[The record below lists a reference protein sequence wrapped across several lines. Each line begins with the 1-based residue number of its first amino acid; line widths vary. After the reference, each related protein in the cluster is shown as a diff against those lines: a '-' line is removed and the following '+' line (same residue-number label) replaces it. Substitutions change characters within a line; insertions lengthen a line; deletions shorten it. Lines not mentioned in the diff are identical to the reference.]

1 MARGN
6 IPRAHPAE
14 PASPRTRALVRRLAE
29 LDARHAEESGRI
41 DAIAL
46 GLVDV
51 LLDHDEAAL
60 RAALDALRDARGRA
74 LRDATSSDGRARLL
88 GSLDAMTAVAHW
100 GQERLTP
107 EATLATVA
115 GGTRAHDFLR
125 ALERSDPLGSSELR
139 QIIETD
145 ETQVSRTGRHLLE
158 AGLVS
163 RRKAGRGVF
172 WALTP
177 RGRRALE
184 VVPTPAPRPRP
195 VPGRVPEDSSFW
207 FEALRR
213 GFEGAGGDEPGER
226 RGVDPTTERIVA
238 STRALHAEQG
248 VSATSWPQIAARAR
262 VTEEEI
268 TARFP
273 TMDDLLRGCG
283 EDVFTDLRL
292 PPPDRVVDVFAGTS
306 SEDERVRRLVGR
318 IFDAYERAGAALQGV
333 RAERAALPALEQA
346 LGSLD
351 LALDA
356 LVAEAL
362 GPGSPET
369 GAIASVRALTDLAVW
384 HTLREQGASAEG
396 AAEQAALTVERWL
409 EPRVSTGP
417 RTS

>member
-1 MARGN
+1 MASGN

-14 PASPRTRALVRRLAE
+14 PAGPRTRALVRRIAE
-29 LDARHAEESGRI
+29 LDCRGAPESGRL

-51 LLDHDEAAL
+51 LLEHDEEAL
-60 RAALDALRDARGRA
+60 RAGLDALRDARARA
-74 LRDATSSDGRARLL
+74 LDDVTSSDGKTRLL
-88 GSLDAMTAVAHW
+88 GSLDAMSAVAHW

-115 GGTRAHDFLR
+115 CGTRAHDFLR
-125 ALERSDPLGSSELR
+125 ALDRSDPVGSSELR

-177 RGRRALE
+177 RGKRALE
-184 VVPTPAPRPRP
+184 LVPTPAPRP
-195 VPGRVPEDSSFW
+195 VPGRIPEASAFW

-238 STRALHAEQG
+238 CTRALHAEQG
-248 VSATSWPQIAARAR
+248 IRATTWPQIAARAR

-268 TARFP
+268 FARFP
-273 TMDDLLRGCG
+273 AKEDLLRGCG
-283 EDVFTDLRL
+283 EQVFMALRL
-292 PPPDRVVDVFAGTS
+292 PPPDRVVDVFAGAS
-306 SEDERVRRLVGR
+306 SEGERVSRLVGA
-318 IFDAYERAGAALQGV
+318 IFDAYERTGAELEHA
-333 RAERAALPALEQA
+333 RAERAALPALEQP
-346 LGSLD
+346 LRSLD
-351 LALDA
+351 VALDA

-362 GPGSPET
+362 GSRSSGTE
-369 GAIASVRALTDLAVW
+369 AIASVRALTDLAVW
-384 HTLREQGASAEG
+384 RTLRERGASAEG
-396 AAEQAALTVERWL
+396 AAEQARLTVERWL
-409 EPRVSTGP
+409 EPRSSTGP
-417 RTS
+417 RKC